1 MNPELIM
8 SLGFLFWCVINGI
21 WNLLFVILHLTMLK
35 VGLTGGI
42 GSGKTVVA
50 NIFKVLGIPVF
61 DADAAAKEIME
72 QDEKLIEQIRNEF
85 GEASYEGNKLNRKY
99 LADKVF
105 NDSYQLDKL
114 NAIVHPAAIQAG
126 LDWAEKQTA
135 PYVIKEAALMF
146 EAGSAFNL
154 QYVIGVTAPKS
165 LRIKRVMDRS
175 SLTREEVL
183 ARMNRQISDVIK
195 MRLCDYVIV
204 NDEQQ
209 MILPQVLNIHEQLL
223 EKAKRHAE

>member
-1 MNPELIM
+1 
-8 SLGFLFWCVINGI
+8 
-21 WNLLFVILHLTMLK
+21 MLK

-72 QDEKLIEQIRNEF
+72 KDESLITRIKKEF
-85 GEASYEGNKLNRKY
+85 GGASYEGSSLNRKY

-105 NDSYQLDKL
+105 NDAYQLDKL

-126 LDWAEKQTA
+126 LDWAEKQTS
-135 PYVIKEAALMF
+135 PYIIKEAALMF

-154 QYVIGVTAPKS
+154 QYVIGITAPKS
-165 LRIKRVMDRS
+165 LRIKRVMERS
-175 SLTREEVL
+175 NLTREEVL
-183 ARMNRQISDVIK
+183 SRMNRQISDVIK
-195 MRLCDYVIV
+195 MRLCDFVIV

-209 MILPQVLNIHEQLL
+209 MILPQVLKIHEVLL
-223 EKAKRHAE
+223 AKSKDYAEQ

>member
-1 MNPELIM
+1 
-8 SLGFLFWCVINGI
+8 
-21 WNLLFVILHLTMLK
+21 MLK

-61 DADAAAKEIME
+61 DADVAAKEIME
-72 QDEKLIEQIRNEF
+72 KDGSLIEQIKNEF
-85 GEASYEGNKLNRKY
+85 GDASYEGSQLNRKY

-126 LDWAEKQTA
+126 IDWAEKQTS
-135 PYVIKEAALMF
+135 PYIIKEAALMF

-165 LRIKRVMDRS
+165 LRIKRVMERS
-175 SLTREEVL
+175 GLTRDEVL
-183 ARMNRQISDVIK
+183 SRMNRQISDVIK
-195 MRLCDYVIV
+195 MRLCDFVVV

-209 MILPQVLNIHEQLL
+209 MLLPQVLKIHEQLL
-223 EKAKRHAE
+223 AKSKEYAEQ

>member
-1 MNPELIM
+1 M
-8 SLGFLFWCVINGI
+8 
-21 WNLLFVILHLTMLK
+21 MLK

-72 QDEKLIEQIRNEF
+72 KDELLITRIKKEF
-85 GEASYEGNKLNRKY
+85 GDESYEGEKLNRKY

-114 NAIVHPAAIQAG
+114 NAIVHPAAIQVG
-126 LDWAEKQTA
+126 IDWAEKQTA
-135 PYVIKEAALMF
+135 PYIIKEAALMF

-165 LRIKRVMDRS
+165 LRIKRVIQRS
-175 SLTREEVL
+175 NLAREEVL
-183 ARMNRQISDVIK
+183 SRMNRQISDVIK
-195 MRLCDYVIV
+195 MRLCDFVIM

-209 MILPQVLNIHEQLL
+209 MILPQVMKIHEQLL
-223 EKAKRHAE
+223 EKSKEYAE

>member
-1 MNPELIM
+1 
-8 SLGFLFWCVINGI
+8 
-21 WNLLFVILHLTMLK
+21 MLK

-50 NIFKVLGIPVF
+50 NIFKTLGIPVF

-72 QDEKLIEQIRNEF
+72 TDKSLIEQIKKEF
-85 GEASYEGNKLNRKY
+85 GEQTYSGNKLNRKI

-105 NDSYQLDKL
+105 NDPFQLEKL
-114 NAIVHPAAIQAG
+114 NALVHPAAIKAG
-126 LDWAEKQTA
+126 LDWAEKQNS
-135 PYVIKEAALMF
+135 PYAIKEAALMF

-154 QYVIGVTAPKS
+154 QYVIGVTSPKS

-175 SLTREEVL
+175 NMSRDEVL
-183 ARMNRQISDVIK
+183 ARMSRQIDDTIK
-195 MRLCDYVIV
+195 MRLCDFVIV

-209 MILPQVLNIHEQLL
+209 MIVPQVLSIHEQLL
-223 EKAKRHAE
+223 EKTNTYAE

>member
-1 MNPELIM
+1 
-8 SLGFLFWCVINGI
+8 
-21 WNLLFVILHLTMLK
+21 
-35 VGLTGGI
+35 
-42 GSGKTVVA
+42 VA

-72 QDEKLIEQIRNEF
+72 TDPDLVERIKSAF
-85 GEASYEGNKLNRKY
+85 GEETYTGKKLNRKT

-105 NDSYQLDKL
+105 NDPFQLEKL
-114 NAIVHPAAIQAG
+114 NAIVHPAAIKAG

-135 PYVIKEAALMF
+135 PYAIKEAALMF

-154 QYVIGVTAPKS
+154 QYVIGVYAPKA

-175 SLTREEVL
+175 NMTREEVL
-183 ARMNRQISDVIK
+183 ARMSTQVDDNIK
-195 MRLCDYVIV
+195 MRLCDFVIV

-209 MILPQVLNIHEQLL
+209 MVLPQVLSLHHQLL
-223 EKAKRHAE
+223 EKTKGHDE

>member
-1 MNPELIM
+1 M
-8 SLGFLFWCVINGI
+8 
-21 WNLLFVILHLTMLK
+21 MLK

-42 GSGKTVVA
+42 GSGKSVVA

-72 QDEKLIEQIRNEF
+72 TDMQLIAAIKKEF
-85 GEASYEGNKLNRKY
+85 GEETYTGSSLNRKI

-105 NDSYQLDKL
+105 NDPYQLEKL
-114 NAIVHPAAIQAG
+114 NALVHPAAITAG
-126 LDWAEKQTA
+126 LDWAEKQNT
-135 PYVIKEAALMF
+135 PYAIKEAALMF

-154 QYVIGVTAPKS
+154 QYVIGVYAPKS

-175 SLTREEVL
+175 NMTRDEVL
-183 ARMNRQISDVIK
+183 ARMSRQVDDNIK
-195 MRLCDYVIV
+195 MRLCDFVIV

-209 MILPQVLNIHEQLL
+209 MVLPQVLSIHQQLL
-223 EKAKRHAE
+223 EKAKAHAE

>member
-1 MNPELIM
+1 
-8 SLGFLFWCVINGI
+8 
-21 WNLLFVILHLTMLK
+21 MLK

-72 QDEKLIEQIRNEF
+72 IDESLIEQIKKEF
-85 GEASYEGNKLNRKY
+85 GEEAYEGKKLNRKY
-99 LADKVF
+99 LAGKVF
-105 NDSYQLDKL
+105 NESYQLDKL

-126 LDWAEKQTA
+126 LDWAEKQTS
-135 PYVIKEAALMF
+135 PYIIKEAALMF

-165 LRIKRVMDRS
+165 LRIKRVMERS
-175 SLTREEVL
+175 NLTREEVL
-183 ARMNRQISDVIK
+183 SRMNRQISDVIK
-195 MRLCDYVIV
+195 MRLCDFVIV
-204 NDEQQ
+204 NDEQE
-209 MILPQVLNIHEQLL
+209 MILPQILKIHKQLL
-223 EKAKRHAE
+223 EKAISHVE

>member
-1 MNPELIM
+1 MM
-8 SLGFLFWCVINGI
+8 
-21 WNLLFVILHLTMLK
+21 LT

-61 DADAAAKEIME
+61 DADAAAKQIME
-72 QDEKLIEQIRNEF
+72 SDALLMSQIRNTF
-85 GEASYEGNKLNRKY
+85 GEATYTGNKLNRKI

-105 NDSYQLDKL
+105 NDPFQLEKL
-114 NAIVHPAAIQAG
+114 NALVHPAAIKAG
-126 LDWAEKQTA
+126 LDWAENQTA
-135 PYVIKEAALMF
+135 PYAIKEAALMF

-154 QYVIGVTAPKS
+154 RYVIGVSAPKS

-175 SLTREEVL
+175 NMTREEVL
-183 ARMNRQISDVIK
+183 SRMSRQVDDNIK
-195 MRLCDYVIV
+195 MRLCDFVIV

-209 MILPQVLNIHEQLL
+209 MILPQVLLIHEQLL
-223 EKAKRHAE
+223 QKAKEHVE